1 MSNLSAISRIKS
13 PEGRG
18 LEEGLTKEVSFR
30 LVLETMLEVRA
41 GFEQVGR
48 EGGKQT
54 AFKNLTNEEETQ
66 YRGGVVK
73 RLIRTRK

>member
-1 MSNLSAISRIKS
+1 
-13 PEGRG
+13 
-18 LEEGLTKEVSFR
+18 
-30 LVLETMLEVRA
+30 MLEVRA